1 MIAEGFVFMGVGLDG
16 FIAGPNGEL
25 DRLAPFNRPDEN
37 TGFIEFLASIDVVAL
52 GRPASR

>member
-37 TGFIEFLASIDVVAL
+37 TGFIEFLASIDVVVL